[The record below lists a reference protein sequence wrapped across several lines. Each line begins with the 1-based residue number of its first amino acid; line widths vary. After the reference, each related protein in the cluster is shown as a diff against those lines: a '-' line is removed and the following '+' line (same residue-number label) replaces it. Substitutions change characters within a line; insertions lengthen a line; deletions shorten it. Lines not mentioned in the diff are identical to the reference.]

1 MFASTDIRRELNL
14 VKEKSQEK
22 AFSLP
27 TNSFDVDKLDANRIY
42 HINQIKKICIDYRL
56 RFLDAKLYKGQ
67 FPVEAIDEI
76 KSIEHT
82 HQTSLSALKMMAPS
96 KLFKLENADDPL
108 LFAPMGNGYYYLIH
122 QWGNDLHPLRKLLVW
137 PFKNLITMCIALLVG
152 SFVLSFFVP
161 LTVFTPNP
169 TSSDFFLVYFFMFK
183 SVAAIVIYYT
193 FARGKNFSQ
202 AIWNSKYYNN

>member
-1 MFASTDIRRELNL
+1 MFAPTDIRQKLDQL
-14 VKEKSQEK
+14 KEKTSIKK
-22 AFSLP
+22 AVLP
-27 TNSFDVDKLDANRIY
+27 KNSFDIDKIDANRIY
-42 HINQIKKICIDYRL
+42 HIDQIKTICIDYRL
-56 RFLDAKLYKGQ
+56 RFLDANLYKGQ
-67 FPVEAIDEI
+67 FPIEAVEEI
-76 KSIEHT
+76 KAIENT
-82 HQTSLSALKMMAPS
+82 HQTTLSALKMMAPS

-161 LTVFTPNP
+161 LSVFTPNP